1 MKSEAAYREVKARII
16 SGLYSPGSLLQEKE
30 ICTELSISRTP
41 YREAL
46 FQLHT
51 EKLVEM
57 TPNKGAV
64 VKPIDLNSIKD
75 IFEIRSILESVAA
88 RLAFMRINERQ
99 LNALREVAQKIEKL
113 SDKDDIE
120 LFRKLDAEFHEIL
133 LDAQGNKIL
142 KEILLG
148 LRDQCMR
155 LYNNIEE
162 RESVKDVGLRS
173 IRGISKIYDAF
184 VAKDTAKVEQ
194 LINDHFAI
202 YLQTIAAHIQRGLGQ
217 DLRQIMQNHH
227 KNP

>member
-1 MKSEAAYREVKARII
+1 MKSEDAYREVKARII
-16 SGLYSPGSLLQEKE
+16 GGLYSPGSLLQEKE
-30 ICTELSISRTP
+30 ICAELNISRTP

-57 TPNKGAV
+57 KPNKGAV

-99 LNALREVAQKIEKL
+99 LNALKEITQKIEKL
-113 SDKDDIE
+113 ADTDDIE

-142 KEILLG
+142 KELLFG

-173 IRGISKIYDAF
+173 IRGISQIYDAF
-184 VAKDTAKVEQ
+184 VAKDAAKVEQ

-217 DLRQIMQNHH
+217 DLRQIMQNQHQ
-227 KNP
+227 NQ